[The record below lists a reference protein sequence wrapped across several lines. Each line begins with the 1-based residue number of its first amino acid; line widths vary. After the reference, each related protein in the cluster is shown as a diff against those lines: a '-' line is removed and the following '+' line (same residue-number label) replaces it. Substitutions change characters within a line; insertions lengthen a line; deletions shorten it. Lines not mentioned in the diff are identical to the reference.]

1 MASGDFSRVIV
12 ELVNQQKIQ
21 VINDFAIGEYIAN
34 KTFFE
39 LLSDM
44 QTDILDDGIV
54 TTTTGQTLDVNTVGG
69 ALALQIYMETLNTS
83 QQAMLGLSKLGLNV
97 EKQVW
102 KNI

>member
-1 MASGDFSRVIV
+1 MASKDFSRVIV
-12 ELVNQQKIQ
+12 EQVNKLKIQ

-44 QTDILDDGIV
+44 QADIIDDGIV
-54 TTTTGQTLDVNTVGG
+54 TTTTGQTMDVNTVGG

-83 QQAMLGLSKLGLNV
+83 QQAMLGLAKLGLNV